1 MSNRFEDK
9 LVGAALKHFPNNFRR
24 ERITKPLTL
33 KQFGLRGLLR
43 KFTLLKF
50 DMALLNLILA
60 FKYGEI
66 IKILTCGI

>member
-1 MSNRFEDK
+1 MSNKFEDK

-50 DMALLNLILA
+50 DILVH
-60 FKYGEI
+60 Y
-66 IKILTCGI
+66 LTLF